1 MMRSSGLSAM
11 KKRLT
16 PNLKF
21 IVRDRA
27 HGSKRLLSRTWG
39 ADKYLNEV
47 TQRFVRSRRSMAR
60 LIHFSP
66 ELRRKFQL
74 YCRSTFGVV
83 HKTCKNMRAAPQRYE
98 CLQKPFGRSVL
109 FVHACIKLAAWCN
122 TVRDDESSAIG
133 KEFLEYIV
141 DESALQAAMQAD
153 ASDQIM
159 IITRLVDN
167 EDTDPAIL
175 PREICACLDALELL
189 FGEQKKCLDVFG
201 YTKAMMHILS
211 RPLVWTVGSEVRSL
225 GSDVGPSAEVVD
237 RCFGRMRSWMC
248 LLRAT
253 VAVEFPSF
261 EVSHARR
268 PPY

>member
-1 MMRSSGLSAM
+1 MRSSSLSAM
-11 KKRLT
+11 KSRLT
-16 PNLKF
+16 PNLKYV
-21 IVRDRA
+21 VRDRA

-66 ELRRKFQL
+66 ELRSKFVL
-74 YCRSTFGVV
+74 YCRATFGVV
-83 HKTCKNMRAAPQRYE
+83 RKTCKNMRAAPQRYE

-122 TVRDDESSAIG
+122 TVRDDESSAIS
-133 KEFLEYIV
+133 KEFLEYID
-141 DESALQAAMQAD
+141 DEAALQASMQAD

-175 PREICACLDALELL
+175 PREISACLDALEHL
-189 FGEQKKCLDVFG
+189 FGEQRKCLEAFG
-201 YTKAMMHILS
+201 YTKAMMQILS
-211 RPLVWTVGSEVRSL
+211 KPMVWAVGGGVRSL
-225 GSDVGPSAEVVD
+225 GSDAGPSAEVIN
-237 RCFGRMRSWMC
+237 RCFGRMRSWIC

-253 VAVEFPSF
+253 TAVEFPSF
-261 EVSHARR
+261 EVSHA
-268 PPY
+268 

>member
-1 MMRSSGLSAM
+1 MRSSGLSGM
-11 KKRLT
+11 KTRLA

-21 IVRDRA
+21 VVRDRA

-39 ADKYLNEV
+39 ADKYLNQV

-66 ELRRKFQL
+66 ELRRKFEW
-74 YCRSTFGVV
+74 YCHSTFGVV
-83 HKTCKNMRAAPQRYE
+83 RKICKNMRAAPQRYE

-109 FVHACIKLAAWCN
+109 FLHSRIKLAAWCN
-122 TVRDDESSAIG
+122 TVRNDESSAIS
-133 KEFLEYIV
+133 KEFLEYID
-141 DESALQAAMQAD
+141 DEAALQAAMQAD

-167 EDTDPAIL
+167 ENTDPAIL
-175 PREICACLDALELL
+175 PREISACLDALELL
-189 FGEQKKCLDVFG
+189 FGEQRKCLEVFG
-201 YTKAMMHILS
+201 YTKAMMHILLK
-211 RPLVWTVGSEVRSL
+211 PLVWAVGGGVRSL
-225 GSDVGPSAEVVD
+225 GSDAGPSAEIVN

-253 VAVEFPSF
+253 TAVEFPSF
-261 EVSHARR
+261 EVSHA
-268 PPY
+268 